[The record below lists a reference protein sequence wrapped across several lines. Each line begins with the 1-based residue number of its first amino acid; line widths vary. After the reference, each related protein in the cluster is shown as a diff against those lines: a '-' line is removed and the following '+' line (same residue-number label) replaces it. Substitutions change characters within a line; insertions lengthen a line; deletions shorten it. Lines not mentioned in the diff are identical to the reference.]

1 MSGINLAHF
10 RDIIYVVDIIYALG
24 DTHFQGLVKKYVSQ
38 FVVLC
43 ISFSFR
49 ICEDQM
55 FFQALQHKL
64 KRLKG
69 ALCLPPPCSPSA
81 AVGCSR
87 VGCDTDPVLLSES
100 TSAAPHPHGLLY

>member
-10 RDIIYVVDIIYALG
+10 TDIIYVVDIIYVLG

-43 ISFSFR
+43 ISFSFQ
-49 ICEDQM
+49 ICKDQM

-81 AVGCSR
+81 AVVQQSGM
-87 VGCDTDPVLLSES
+87 
-100 TSAAPHPHGLLY
+100 